1 MTTPTPLEIAIMA
14 GVPRPFASNPG
25 GIMKGIC
32 RVFVAIVFV
41 GVASGARAEV
51 SEIKVAQQYAASFLP
66 LMIMEREKLVE
77 KHAKASGLPELKVSW
92 VQLAGPS
99 VLNDSVISGAVQFIA
114 VGPPSLITLW
124 DKTRGGVQVKGVAA
138 IATYPL
144 YLNVRNPAIKTIGD
158 FSDKDKIAL
167 TSIKISAQAV
177 LLQMEAARL
186 YGDANYA
193 RFDAY
198 TVAMSNPDGMLAF
211 INSNAGVDAHFT
223 TSPFHEQEL
232 KVPGA
237 RTLTTNYQILGG
249 PATALIVA
257 ATTKFRDENPKTYKA
272 FYDALA
278 EAIAIVNKDKRAAAK
293 AYLEQ
298 TKDTKNTVDDIYAM
312 IAAPDYVFTLAPQKF
327 GKTADFMHRIG
338 TIKNKPASW
347 KDLFFSEVHNLP
359 GD

>member
-1 MTTPTPLEIAIMA
+1 MKLTTRTCAAVLA
-14 GVPRPFASNPG
+14 
-25 GIMKGIC
+25 C
-32 RVFVAIVFV
+32 FVI
-41 GVASGARAEV
+41 GSARAEV

-77 KHAKASGLPELKVSW
+77 KHAKSLGLPELKVSW
-92 VQLAGPS
+92 VQFAGPS
-99 VLNDSVISGAVQFIA
+99 VLNDGVISGAIQFIA

-124 DKTRGGVQVKGVAA
+124 DKTRSSVQVKGVGAV
-138 IATYPL
+138 ATYPL
-144 YLNVRNPAIKTIGD
+144 YLNVRNPALKTIAD
-158 FSDKDKIAL
+158 LSDKDKIAL
-167 TSIKISAQAV
+167 TSIKVSAQAV

-186 YGDANYA
+186 YGDANYTK
-193 RFDAY
+193 FDAY
-198 TVAMSNPDGMLAF
+198 TVGMSNPDGMLAF

-223 TSPFHEQEL
+223 TSPFSEQEL

-237 RTLTTNYQILGG
+237 RTLTTSYQILGG
-249 PATALIVA
+249 PATALSV
-257 ATTKFRDENPKTYKA
+257 ATTTRFRDENPKTYKA
-272 FYDALA
+272 FYEALA

-312 IAAPDYVFTLAPQKF
+312 ISAKDYIFTLTPQKF

-347 KDLFFSEVHNLP
+347 KDLFFPEVQGLP

>member
-1 MTTPTPLEIAIMA
+1 
-14 GVPRPFASNPG
+14 
-25 GIMKGIC
+25 MKGMNQALAAL
-32 RVFVAIVFV
+32 VLT
-41 GVASGARAEV
+41 GVACGVRAEV
-51 SEIKVAQQYAASFLP
+51 TEIKIAQQYAASFLP

-77 KHAKASGLPELKVSW
+77 KNAKAQGLPELKASW

-99 VLNDSVISGAVQFIA
+99 VLNDGVISGAIQFIA

-124 DKTRGGVQVKGVAA
+124 DKTRTSVQVKGVAA
-138 IATYPL
+138 VATYPL

-158 FSDKDKIAL
+158 FSEKDKIAL
-167 TSIKISAQAV
+167 TSIKVSAQAV

-186 YGDANYA
+186 YGDANYT

-198 TVAMSNPDGMLAF
+198 TVGMSNPDGMLAF
-211 INSNAGVDAHFT
+211 MNNNAGVDAHFT

-257 ATTKFRDENPKTYKA
+257 TSTRFRDENPKAYKA

-298 TKDTKNTVDDIYAM
+298 TKDTKNTVDDIYKM
-312 IAAPDYVFTLAPQKF
+312 ISAPDYVFTLTPQKF
-327 GKTADFMHRIG
+327 GKTADFMHKIG
-338 TIKNKPASW
+338 TIKNKPGSW
-347 KDLFFSEVHNLP
+347 KDLFFAEVQGLP